1 MIKKVL
7 KKLILVNN
15 KFIAFESLND
25 FDCNSGALYN
35 YIIKN
40 GINRRYK
47 IIWLVKNY
55 EKYKTLKIKNVKV
68 IDFYN
73 RNIFDKILLYRAKY
87 LIWDNVPIEK
97 SNEKQISIYLTH
109 GFPPIKNV
117 RGIINIPENCDYFLI
132 SSKKF
137 EQLAIEQ
144 FSIKENT
151 KFIYGGYP
159 RNDYLM
165 VKNDELNK
173 ITKTQYNKVII
184 WMPTFRKA
192 KNVDR
197 NDSSK
202 NFKFGI
208 PLIENNKQY
217 SNLNKLLAKNNN
229 LLIIKIHSGQDQNV
243 ITLNE
248 QSNIK
253 IMTSETE
260 KKIEIN
266 LYKLLANTDALLT
279 DYSSVAFDYLLVNKP
294 IGYIIDDIKEYKLG
308 FAYDNVFD
316 MMPGEKIKEFDDL
329 INFINNVN
337 DNEDEF
343 KKSRNKIL
351 NNINDFQDGNNCRRL
366 LDMFNIK

>member
-1 MIKKVL
+1 MIKKFL
-7 KKLILVNN
+7 KKIIPINN
-15 KFIAFESLND
+15 KCIDLESLND

-40 GINRRYK
+40 KINKRYK

-55 EKYKTLKIKNVKV
+55 EKYKDLNIKNVKI
-68 IDFYN
+68 IDFYS
-73 RNIFDKILLYRAKY
+73 RNLFDKLLLYRTKY
-87 LIWDNVPIEK
+87 LIWDNVSIEK
-97 SNEKQISIYLTH
+97 SNKKQISIYLTH
-109 GFPPIKNV
+109 GFPPLKNV
-117 RGIINIPENCDYFLI
+117 RGIINIPDECDYFLI
-132 SSKKF
+132 SSKNL

-159 RNDYLM
+159 RNDYLL

-192 KNVDR
+192 KNMDR

-208 PLIENNKQY
+208 PLIENNKQFLK
-217 SNLNKLLAKNNN
+217 LNKLLDKNNN
-229 LLIIKIHSGQDQNV
+229 LLIIKIHSGQDQKV
-243 ITLNE
+243 VKLNDY
-248 QSNIK
+248 SNIK

-260 KKIEIN
+260 KKLEIN

-294 IGYIIDDIKEYKLG
+294 IGYIIDDIKEYKFG
-308 FAYDNVFD
+308 FAYENVFD